1 MSTFLRSIT
10 MLFCVSILALT
21 LGACSLSD
29 TPEEIKAAELQAQ
42 LDENN
47 ELMETIGRLM
57 VIPNEEPIIAT
68 INEAE
73 LLIKEQPFYAGVSNG
88 DKLVI
93 FPKSQKAVIYS
104 PSKNIIVNSG
114 PFTINN
120 TPTAPPVK

>member
-1 MSTFLRSIT
+1 MF
-10 MLFCVSILALT
+10 FCVALLALT
-21 LGACSLSD
+21 PWGCSLSD
-29 TPEEIKAAELQAQ
+29 TPEEIKAQEVEKQVQA
-42 LDENN
+42 NN
-47 ELMETIGRLM
+47 DLMESIGKLM
-57 VIPNEEPIIAT
+57 VVPNEEPIIAT

-73 LLIKEQPFYAGVSNG
+73 LLIKEQPFYAGVSNW

-104 PSKNIIVNSG
+104 PSKNIIINSG